1 QRHVERIERA
11 LELNLLPDMQ
21 PELFHR
27 ADADQ
32 RRRANFLPLLELL
45 GTDTP
50 VGPHLIDIVGVG
62 RQVRELI
69 VNFMVDAAEPTLR
82 HYHLD
87 MRYRSDPLLVG
98 DRNRV
103 REPGLVMR
111 RDAGRGRGVAENL
124 VGDGWDTDQR

>member
-1 QRHVERIERA
+1 
-11 LELNLLPDMQ
+11 
-21 PELFHR
+21 

-45 GTDTP
+45 RTDTP
-50 VGPHLIDIVGVG
+50 VGPHLIDVVGVG
-62 RQVRELI
+62 CQVRKLI
-69 VNFMVDAAEPTLR
+69 VDLMVNAAEPTLR

-103 REPGLVMR
+103 REPRLVVR

-124 VGDGWDTDQR
+124 VGHSWNAD